1 VRTLSW
7 NEIEDILAGATILGC
22 GGGGELAEGRDYMRG
37 VYDQGRAVTLAAPDE
52 LAGEALV
59 ACPYGVGAMTVG
71 DESEYGGRP
80 FTTEHPGVLA
90 LEALAAHL
98 GREFSALICGELGGT
113 SIADAFVPA
122 ALLGLPVVDADPVGR
137 AVPEIEH
144 SMYCVHGLPIAPQA
158 VVNEIGDTVLI
169 TRVADDVRSE
179 ALVRALSIASRNLV
193 WVADHA
199 LPWSLL
205 RDVVVGGTIGL
216 AERVGRAQ
224 REALAAGDAAGVAA
238 AAAAAGGGLVVFG
251 GTVASYEWRDAE
263 GFTVGET
270 VLHGAGEHAGSNYRL
285 WFKNENLLSWRDGA
299 PDVLAPD
306 LVCLIDQATG
316 AAATNPYVT
325 VGSRVTVVAFPSA
338 AQWRTA
344 TAIATLGP
352 RHFGFDIDFVPVE
365 RRLAAA
371 PPQGV

>member
-1 VRTLSW
+1 MRTLSW
-7 NEIEDILAGATILGC
+7 SEIEDILAGATILGC
-22 GGGGELAEGRDYMRG
+22 GGGGELTEGRDYMRR
-37 VYDQGRAVTLAAPDE
+37 VYDQGRAVTLAGPDE
-52 LAGEALV
+52 LAAEALV

-80 FTTEHPGVLA
+80 FTDEHPGVLA

-169 TRVADDVRSE
+169 TCVADDARSE
-179 ALVRALSIASRNLV
+179 SLVRALAIASRNLV

-199 LPWSLL
+199 LPWSRL
-205 RDVVVGGTIGL
+205 RHVVVSGTIGL

-224 REALAAGDAAGVAA
+224 REALAAGGDVAA
-238 AAAAAGGGLVVFG
+238 AVAAAGGGLVVFG

-270 VLHGAGEHAGSNYRL
+270 VLHGVDEHAGSSYRL

-338 AQWRTA
+338 PQWRTA
-344 TAIATLGP
+344 KAIATLGP

-365 RRLAAA
+365 RRLTA
-371 PPQGV
+371 PPPA